1 MVTGWWEWCGSAGSR
16 VSKWSDSGVLKV
28 CPAGFFLGL
37 VTWYDIKVWGLKW
50 GKLWRRRLG
59 NKEWKVE
66 FSFGPKFEMPIRCL
80 REDVWR
86 KQMVLMV
93 LDEITKG

>member
-1 MVTGWWEWCGSAGSR
+1 M
-16 VSKWSDSGVLKV
+16 
-28 CPAGFFLGL
+28 
-37 VTWYDIKVWGLKW
+37 
-50 GKLWRRRLG
+50 WRRRLG

-66 FSFGPKFEMPIRCL
+66 FSFGPKFEMAIRCL

-86 KQMVLMV
+86 KQTVLMV